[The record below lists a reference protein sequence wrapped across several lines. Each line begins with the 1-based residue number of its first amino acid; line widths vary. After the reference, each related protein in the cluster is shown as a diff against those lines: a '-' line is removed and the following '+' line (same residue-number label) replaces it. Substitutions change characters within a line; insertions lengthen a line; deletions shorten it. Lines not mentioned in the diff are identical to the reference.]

1 MAATVPADTRLVS
14 SGHAWLESCMVEEGV
29 NSRIP
34 YCTSYCRSLR
44 TCLYEVLCRVS
55 FAAGHHLPHPT
66 NQLPGRRARLGQL
79 TTASPSFPSVIGITA
94 LCTTPSPPP
103 LLSGICDGELHPE
116 TKQAA
121 TAAAPNSLALPSA
134 RADARLW
141 LNAQQTRIA
150 SAALARAHYPLRS
163 ALLSARA
170 DTAAAAACPCRVVW
184 CCVVLRRAC
193 LPACLLAAAAPA
205 GAERARKQLFM
216 QRSTHIPD
224 TGLRLLACFSVADP
238 PFASDSD
245 LCSRTLRLVCVRA
258 ARLLQDDS

>member
-1 MAATVPADTRLVS
+1 M
-14 SGHAWLESCMVEEGV
+14 
-29 NSRIP
+29 
-34 YCTSYCRSLR
+34 
-44 TCLYEVLCRVS
+44 
-55 FAAGHHLPHPT
+55 
-66 NQLPGRRARLGQL
+66 GQL

-170 DTAAAAACPCRVVW
+170 DAAAAALLRVRVVW

-193 LPACLLAAAAPA
+193 LLACCCCSGGCGKGKEAAVHAKKHPHPRHRPPPACLPL
-205 GAERARKQLFM
+205 
-216 QRSTHIPD
+216 
-224 TGLRLLACFSVADP
+224 TGQPSICF
-238 PFASDSD
+238 
-245 LCSRTLRLVCVRA
+245 
-258 ARLLQDDS
+258 